1 MQALRIDHVHVEV
14 AERDKAADWYHQTLG
29 LRRHAPLAEW
39 AKHPTGPLILEGG
52 DGHPT
57 LALFAREAREVSRD
71 ATIAFRVTGDDFLA
85 FLGKLDVLDLKDDK
99 GQELTRADI
108 VDHGRAWSIYFA
120 DPDQNRLE
128 VTTYDYAVVANA

>member
-14 AERDKAADWYHQTLG
+14 ADRDEAADWYRQTLG
-29 LRRHAPLAEW
+29 LKRHAPLAKW
-39 AKHPTGPLILEGG
+39 AEHPMGPLILEGG
-52 DGHPT
+52 DGHPA
-57 LALFAREAREVSRD
+57 LALFAHEAREVSRD

-99 GQELTRADI
+99 GKELTRADI
-108 VDHGRAWSIYFA
+108 VDHDSAWSIYFV

-128 VTTYDYAVVANA
+128 VTTYDYAVVASA